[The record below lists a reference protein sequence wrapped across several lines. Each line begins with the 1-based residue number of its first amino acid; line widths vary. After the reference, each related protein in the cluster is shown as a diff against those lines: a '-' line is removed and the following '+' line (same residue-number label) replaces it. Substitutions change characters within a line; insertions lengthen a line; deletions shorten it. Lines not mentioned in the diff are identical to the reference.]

1 MTYILKNFG
10 KNNKLHK
17 YFNGKS
23 ILVTGATGLVGSNIL
38 SFFDSM
44 ISHGVSLSLFSTS
57 RGISESLFMSSN
69 AKNYELDLC
78 KDNFEDI
85 LPKFDMI
92 FHCAGYGQPLKFL
105 KDQFSTISL
114 NTSVLMKLIQC
125 LDKKGKIIYLSSS
138 EVYSGFDG
146 ECPNE
151 KDIGNSSPEDT
162 RACYIESK
170 RCGETI
176 INALNN
182 SMQSG
187 VSIRLALAYGPGT
200 KKDDERVLNQFIK
213 SSINNNN
220 ISLLDK
226 GKSIRRYIF
235 IEDAI
240 KMIINIASSGKEQ
253 VYNVG
258 GKERISILDL
268 AKTIQNITGCSVDV
282 PIKSNGLIGA
292 PENVGLDIS
301 RYQEEFGEVYFK
313 PLEEGLKLTI
323 NSYRKILA

>member
-1 MTYILKNFG
+1 MQQWQSLQKQLLISTCSKLTSLLFCTWHILG
-10 KNNKLHK
+10 
-17 YFNGKS
+17 
-23 ILVTGATGLVGSNIL
+23 
-38 SFFDSM
+38 FFDSI
-44 ISHGVSLSLFSTS
+44 ISQGVSLSLFSTS
-57 RGISESLFMSSN
+57 RGISESLFVSSN

-114 NTSVLMKLIQC
+114 NTSVLVKLIKC
-125 LDKKGKIIYLSSS
+125 LTNDGKIIYLSSS
-138 EVYSGFDG
+138 EVYSGFNG
-146 ECPNE
+146 EYPNE
-151 KDIGNSSPEDT
+151 KDIGNSTPEDT
-162 RACYIESK
+162 RACYIEGK

-176 INALNN
+176 INTLNN
-182 SMQSG
+182 SMKSG

-200 KKDDERVLNQFIK
+200 KHDDERVLNQFIK
-213 SSINNNN
+213 SSIKNNN

-226 GKSIRRYIF
+226 GQSIRRYIF

-240 KMIINIASSGKEQ
+240 EMIINIASSGVEQ

-258 GKERISILDL
+258 GKEKVSILEL
-268 AKTIQNITGCSVDV
+268 AKNIQNITGCSVNV
-282 PIKSNGLIGA
+282 PKKSNGLIGA

-301 RYQEEFGEVYFK
+301 RYKEEFGEIDFK
-313 PLEEGLKLTI
+313 SLEEGLKLTI
-323 NSYRKILA
+323 NFYRKILA

>member
-1 MTYILKNFG
+1 MSNFLINSG
-10 KNNKLHK
+10 KNKKLCN

-23 ILVTGATGLVGSNIL
+23 ILITGATGLVGSNIL
-38 SFFDSM
+38 GFFDSI
-44 ISHGVSLSLFSTS
+44 ISQGVSLSLFSTS
-57 RGISESLFMSSN
+57 RGISESLFVSSN

-114 NTSVLMKLIQC
+114 NTSVLVKLIKC
-125 LDKKGKIIYLSSS
+125 LTNDGKIIYLSSS
-138 EVYSGFDG
+138 EVYSGFNG
-146 ECPNE
+146 EYPNE
-151 KDIGNSSPEDT
+151 KDIGNSTPEDT
-162 RACYIESK
+162 RACYIEGK

-176 INALNN
+176 INTLNN
-182 SMQSG
+182 SMKSG

-200 KKDDERVLNQFIK
+200 KHDDERVLNQFIK
-213 SSINNNN
+213 SSIKNNN

-226 GKSIRRYIF
+226 GQSIRRYIF

-240 KMIINIASSGKEQ
+240 EMIINIASSGVEQ

-258 GKERISILDL
+258 GKERVSILEL
-268 AKTIQNITGCSVDV
+268 AKNIQNITGCSVNV
-282 PIKSNGLIGA
+282 PKKSNGLIGA

-301 RYQEEFGEVYFK
+301 RYKEEFGEIDFK
-313 PLEEGLKLTI
+313 SLEEGLKLTI
-323 NSYRKILA
+323 NFYRKILA